1 MIAGFV
7 LLLSGLLGFLASAHF
22 KDLRYFDRP
31 AAARTPWFD
40 PALDVLKWLLLV
52 AGLARIASVSVRA
65 ASVVAGLLL
74 VFWGWKRFVRSAW
87 LQERLLRREFTARR
101 RDRPDLSDEAIL
113 FDLVSRRHPRWGPE
127 LIEQM
132 VRDYPSV
139 ESFARIMTRMERG
152 FRGFSG
158 SLPRG
163 ARPKEGGE

>member
-1 MIAGFV
+1 MIAGAAV
-7 LLLSGLLGFLASAHF
+7 LLVGLLCFLASAHF

-31 AAARTPWFD
+31 AAARSPWFD
-40 PALDVLKWLLLV
+40 PGLDVLKWLLLV
-52 AGLARIASVSVRA
+52 AGLARIATISVPIGSLVAAFLLALQAYRSFIRSVY
-65 ASVVAGLLL
+65 V
-74 VFWGWKRFVRSAW
+74 
-87 LQERLLRREFTARR
+87 QERLLRREFSERR

-113 FDLVSRRHPRWGPE
+113 FELASRKHPRWGPE

-158 SLPRG
+158 RLPRG
-163 ARPKEGGE
+163 GRPRTHS

>member
-1 MIAGFV
+1 MIAGVV
-7 LLLSGLLGFLASAHF
+7 LLLTGLLCFLASAHF

-52 AGLARIASVSVRA
+52 AALARIAMISIPM
-65 ASVVAGLLL
+65 ASLVATLLL
-74 VFWGWKRFVRSAW
+74 ALWAYRSFIRSVYV
-87 LQERLLRREFTARR
+87 QERLLRREFTARR

-113 FDLVSRRHPRWGPE
+113 FDLASRKHPRWGPE

-158 SLPRG
+158 RLPRG
-163 ARPKEGGE
+163 GRPKAGGE